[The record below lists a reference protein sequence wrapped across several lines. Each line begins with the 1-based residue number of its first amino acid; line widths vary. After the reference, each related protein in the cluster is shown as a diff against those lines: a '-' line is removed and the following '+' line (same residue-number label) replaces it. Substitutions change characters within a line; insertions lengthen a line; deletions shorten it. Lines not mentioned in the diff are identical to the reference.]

1 MEHGALMHEKED
13 DVAVVIADVA
23 AGNEVRVVTLNGE
36 AMGAVKAIEAIPLG
50 HKIAL
55 RDMAEGKEVIKY
67 GRAIGRTTKAIAK
80 GAHVHTQ
87 NVVSIRWETS
97 IDE

>member
-1 MEHGALMHEKED
+1 MQHGALMHEKED

-23 AGNEVRVVTLNGE
+23 AGDEVETVTLNGE
-36 AMGAVKAIEAIPLG
+36 AMGTVKAAENIPLG
-50 HKIAL
+50 HKISL
-55 RDMAEGKEVIKY
+55 RDMAAGQEVIKY
-67 GRAIGRTTKAIAK
+67 GRAIGKTRQDIAK

>member
-1 MEHGALMHEKED
+1 MAHGALMHDDVD
-13 DVAVVIADVA
+13 DVAVVIQDVTT
-23 AGNEVRVVTLNGE
+23 GDEVAVVNLDGKE
-36 AMGAVKAIEAIPLG
+36 FGVVKAVEDIPLG

-67 GRAIGRTTKAIAK
+67 GREIGMATKDVAK

-87 NVVSIRWETS
+87 NVRSIRWEYS
-97 IDE
+97 VNE

>member
-1 MEHGALMHEKED
+1 MAHGALMHDDVD
-13 DVAVVIADVA
+13 DVAVVIQDVTTGDDVA
-23 AGNEVRVVTLNGE
+23 VVNLDGKE
-36 AMGAVKAIEAIPLG
+36 FGVVKAVQDIPLG

-67 GRAIGRTTKAIAK
+67 GRAIGAATKDVAK

-87 NVVSIRWETS
+87 NVRSIRWEYS
-97 IDE
+97 VNE

>member
-1 MEHGALMHEKED
+1 MAHGALMHESTD
-13 DVAVVIADVA
+13 DVAVVIENVASGDDVK
-23 AGNEVRVVTLNGE
+23 VVTLEGE
-36 AMGAVKAIEAIPLG
+36 DFGMVKATEDIPLG

-55 RDMAEGKEVIKY
+55 RDMGEGKDVIKY
-67 GRAIGRTTKAIAK
+67 GRAIGRTRMDIAK

-87 NVVSIRWETS
+87 NVRSIRWETS